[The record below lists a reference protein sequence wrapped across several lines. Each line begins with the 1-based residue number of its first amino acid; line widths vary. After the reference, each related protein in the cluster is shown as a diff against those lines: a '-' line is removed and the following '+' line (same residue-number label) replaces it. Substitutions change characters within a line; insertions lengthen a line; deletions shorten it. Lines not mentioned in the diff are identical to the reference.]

1 MKNEGPALEYL
12 LRRLEEMPA
21 DFLEPPAEPGKDG
34 LAVRALIADTCRRY
48 GIPVPASDTETHRG
62 ESGSLAA
69 LACWLLQGEEFEG
82 LIDSIE
88 AKGVHSLFDEIL
100 PQFAHMQPARMYLS
114 DPERREELIRQ
125 TLKQCG
131 LRPAGET
138 TEQAQDRLTAINGL
152 ERQRLLDSSR
162 DSQRRSRQIRDALVK
177 KAAREAA
184 DKMSRE

>member
-1 MKNEGPALEYL
+1 MKKEGPALENL
-12 LRRLEEMPA
+12 LRRLEETPA
-21 DFLEPPAEPGKDG
+21 DFLEQPAEPGKDG
-34 LAVRALIADTCRRY
+34 LAVRALIADTCRRH
-48 GIPVPASDTETHRG
+48 GLPVPQGNKEEQCG
-62 ESGSLAA
+62 ESGTFAA
-69 LACWLLQGEEFEG
+69 LVCWLLQGGDFDG
-82 LIDSIE
+82 LIGSLE
-88 AKGVHSLFDEIL
+88 AQGLHSLFNEIL
-100 PQFAHMQPARMYLS
+100 PQFAKLQPAHKYLS

-138 TEQAQDRLTAINGL
+138 AEQAQDRLTAINGL

-177 KAAREAA
+177 KAARDAA